1 MSNDD
6 LTSFLADTFREIGQL
21 LIEKANRLD
30 SEQMPEWLKIH
41 ANVPIVAL
49 DERFIP
55 CPRCRKDAVLLDYGD
70 SWMALCPVCQITLV
84 GSDKDDLME
93 AWNNLKLDEK
103 GDWSDE
109 TTQSTGKTEGEI
121 TDV

>member
-1 MSNDD
+1 MSNDN
-6 LTSFLADTFREIGQL
+6 LTSFLTDTFREIGQL
-21 LIEKANRLD
+21 LLDKANRLD

-41 ANVPIVAL
+41 ANFPIVAL
-49 DERFIP
+49 DKRFIP

-84 GSDKDDLME
+84 GQDKDDLME

-103 GDWSDE
+103 GDWNDE